1 MEPTMS
7 VRHSPSVLHA
17 RRTRAATVLAGL
29 TAATLT
35 GAVLAAGGATA
46 GPTAASDG
54 ASPVAES
61 TGEPPR
67 GDSLPDRVASGVDW
81 PTELTEHTRLFVNP
95 YRSYLVEIRNGA
107 PTLVLSTGWDSCWFM
122 TQNHGV
128 RNYPC

>member
-1 MEPTMS
+1 MSIRRSGS
-7 VRHSPSVLHA
+7 VRSS
-17 RRTRAATVLAGL
+17 RRTRSATVLAGL

-35 GAVLAAGGATA
+35 GAVLVAGGATA
-46 GPTAASDG
+46 GPTPAAEG
-54 ASPVAES
+54 ASPVAGL

-67 GDSLPDRVASGVDW
+67 ADSLPDRVAAGAGW

-122 TQNHGV
+122 TQRHGV